1 MPAARSEMKTAMTD
15 TRQAELIE
23 STGFAVGSSG
33 GSSSH
38 FLVAQKRSP
47 RMPRRKSS
55 TTLVS
60 KSLTIGDAKS
70 LYISLLKAIY
80 DVFGMGKT
88 TIFGYKSNSASFA
101 VNAATILILRHT
113 LMLDRKSTRLNS
125 SHLGISYAV
134 F

>member
-1 MPAARSEMKTAMTD
+1 MPAARSLMKTAMTD

-33 GSSSH
+33 GSNSH

-113 LMLDRKSTRLNS
+113 LMLKSEERRV
-125 SHLGISYAV
+125 GKKCR
-134 F
+134 